1 MRIYLQKNL
10 LILFL
15 INFISCS
22 SNLDFEQALEIE
34 TTPIFNISLGF
45 FKITSD
51 GFTSN
56 NASPITSVNEDIE
69 YRIFENQILRDNITK
84 QEYDIEINNTFNR
97 EFNITIAFLDFEEN
111 NTFNPVSYTVNAN
124 DTNFKETI
132 VIDNIDSVNSN
143 VKNTTT
149 LRLTISLK
157 DETRPLNQGS
167 SGVFNFK
174 SSTTVYL
181 ATTTKSKE

>member
-69 YRIFENQILRDNITK
+69 YRIFENQILRDNIN
-84 QEYDIEINNTFNR
+84 YVLI
-97 EFNITIAFLDFEEN
+97 
-111 NTFNPVSYTVNAN
+111 
-124 DTNFKETI
+124 FKI
-132 VIDNIDSVNSN
+132 
-143 VKNTTT
+143 
-149 LRLTISLK
+149 
-157 DETRPLNQGS
+157 
-167 SGVFNFK
+167 
-174 SSTTVYL
+174 
-181 ATTTKSKE
+181 